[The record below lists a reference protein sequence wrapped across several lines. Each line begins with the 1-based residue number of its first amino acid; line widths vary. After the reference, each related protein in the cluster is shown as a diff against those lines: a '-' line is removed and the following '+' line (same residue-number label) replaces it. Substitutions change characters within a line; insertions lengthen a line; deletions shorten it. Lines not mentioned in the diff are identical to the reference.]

1 VIYGA
6 KGLGYIYD
14 QQQSLVQMQDKKV
27 ITYYLSLADG
37 NTLKSRKSLR
47 EKDQEYWKNY
57 ILEDLKVPHPT
68 IEDYIEEVHLHYI
81 GHGMISPVPH
91 FIFGSSKQKAAQ
103 TIANKI
109 FFAHSDL
116 SGISIFEEAFHQGI
130 DSVNSILH
138 DTTLD
143 S

>member
-1 VIYGA
+1 
-6 KGLGYIYD
+6 
-14 QQQSLVQMQDKKV
+14 
-27 ITYYLSLADG
+27 
-37 NTLKSRKSLR
+37 
-47 EKDQEYWKNY
+47 
-57 ILEDLKVPHPT
+57 
-68 IEDYIEEVHLHYI
+68 
-81 GHGMISPVPH
+81 MISPVPH